1 MSVWDLMIGQPRA
14 VEVLKNAAEE
24 ARAITEGHEADA
36 KGALSHA
43 WLITGPP
50 GSGRSVAG
58 RALAAALQCTGET
71 VGCGVCTGCHT
82 ALAGSNPNV
91 QVRATDLVSFKIDEV
106 KDWVSEAYGAPL
118 GNKWRV
124 NLIED
129 ADRVQERTS
138 NMLLKSI
145 EEPPERGVW
154 ILCAPS
160 ADDVLPTIR
169 SRCRHLILATPKV
182 EDVAAY
188 LVEQGEAGYEDALR
202 AAILAQSH
210 VGFARALLRN
220 PSLRE
225 NVRSMF
231 SLPLEAQS
239 PAEALFAVQTMF
251 DRAKETADEQAK
263 QASDEERKKLYA
275 ALGVQAGDRIPR
287 AIRAQVREL
296 EEDEKRRN
304 RRALKDVLDRAL
316 VDLLGFYRD
325 VLTVQLGTGSQVV
338 NVDMEHQIG
347 HVATH
352 STPGETLT
360 RVDAVEQARKRIQT
374 NAAPLLVLEAMAV
387 VLVDPTLA
395 GVGGSN

>member
-1 MSVWDLMIGQPRA
+1 MA
-14 VEVLKNAAEE
+14 
-24 ARAITEGHEADA
+24 
-36 KGALSHA
+36 
-43 WLITGPP
+43 
-50 GSGRSVAG
+50 
-58 RALAAALQCTGET
+58 
-71 VGCGVCTGCHT
+71 
-82 ALAGSNPNV
+82 
-91 QVRATDLVSFKIDEV
+91 
-106 KDWVSEAYGAPL
+106 
-118 GNKWRV
+118 V

-304 RRALKDVLDRAL
+304 RRALKDVYGR
-316 VDLLGFYRD
+316 FPYR
-325 VLTVQLGTGSQVV
+325 G
-338 NVDMEHQIG
+338 
-347 HVATH
+347 
-352 STPGETLT
+352 
-360 RVDAVEQARKRIQT
+360 
-374 NAAPLLVLEAMAV
+374 
-387 VLVDPTLA
+387 
-395 GVGGSN
+395 